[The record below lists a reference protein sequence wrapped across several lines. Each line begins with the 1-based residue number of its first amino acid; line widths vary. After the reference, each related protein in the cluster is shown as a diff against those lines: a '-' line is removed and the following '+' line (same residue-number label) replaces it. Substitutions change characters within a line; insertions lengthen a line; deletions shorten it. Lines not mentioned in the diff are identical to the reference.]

1 MLLKD
6 KGKNTNLSLTSQLT
20 LFTAR
25 YCIQGNIRPHFIF
38 AAPFTLL
45 SAGKYFRNG
54 RIPLSQTIFLYSQH
68 CLSQFK
74 TGRKCLQVKKGKNT
88 TRQK

>member
-25 YCIQGNIRPHFIF
+25 YYIQGNIRPHFIF
-38 AAPFTLL
+38 AASFPLVVSRQILRLGEFLCLEL
-45 SAGKYFRNG
+45 SFFIHN
-54 RIPLSQTIFLYSQH
+54 
-68 CLSQFK
+68 
-74 TGRKCLQVKKGKNT
+74 VV
-88 TRQK
+88 